1 MQRLKVHKHA
11 PKALLPWVKGGQKMR
26 AYASFVRPDRPA
38 PAMHT
43 SPTLRRQPRATLS
56 ASLTF
61 IAAALALACTQA
73 RADATL
79 DKIKQRGKLS
89 VGIDGASPPFGVLDP
104 ATGKTGGYQT
114 ELAADIARRLGV
126 PLETV
131 PVTAST
137 RVQFLQSG
145 KVDLLI
151 ANIQWTQERSEI
163 LSFAPTPYDLI
174 GGGALVAKASGIK
187 RWEDL
192 RGKVACVS
200 QGSNFAKPLAE
211 SYGAV
216 VKGLRGIPESLLALK
231 GGTCAASVHIQPA
244 LYEKLTGPN
253 AAEWKDFELG
263 TQDQLIPS
271 PTVVWTRRGEA
282 DTQAFV
288 DKAIQDWHR
297 TGFLLKVARASG
309 VPDTWIA
316 ERHERALKGQ
326 FDRAPY
332 DFAVYAAAQAD
343 AQATQAAAK
352 GAKP

>member
-1 MQRLKVHKHA
+1 M
-11 PKALLPWVKGGQKMR
+11 
-26 AYASFVRPDRPA
+26 
-38 PAMHT
+38 
-43 SPTLRRQPRATLS
+43 PRFFPLFT
-56 ASLTF
+56 
-61 IAAALALACTQA
+61 AALALALGTSGA
-73 RADATL
+73 HADATL
-79 DKIKQRGKLS
+79 DKIQQRGKLS

-114 ELAADIARRLGV
+114 ELATDLARRLGV
-126 PLETV
+126 ALETV

-174 GGGALVAKASGIK
+174 GGGALVAKASGIR

-211 SYGAV
+211 TYGAV

-244 LYEKLTGPN
+244 LYEKLTGPS

-282 DTQAFV
+282 DTQAFL

-297 TGFLLKVARASG
+297 SGFLLKTARQNGVADA
-309 VPDTWIA
+309 WIA
-316 ERHERALKGQ
+316 ERHQRALQGR

-332 DFAVYAAAQAD
+332 DFAVYAEAR
-343 AQATQAAAK
+343 ATAAAATDTK
-352 GAKP
+352 KP

>member
-1 MQRLKVHKHA
+1 MLLRIPFALA
-11 PKALLPWVKGGQKMR
+11 SLSALL
-26 AYASFVRPDRPA
+26 AIASPA
-38 PAMHT
+38 H
-43 SPTLRRQPRATLS
+43 
-56 ASLTF
+56 
-61 IAAALALACTQA
+61 
-73 RADATL
+73 ADATL
-79 DKIKQRGKLS
+79 DKIQQRGKLS
-89 VGIDGASPPFGVLDP
+89 VGIDGASPPFGKLDP

-114 ELAADIARRLGV
+114 ELAADIAKRLGV
-126 PLETV
+126 KLETV

-174 GGGALVAKASGIK
+174 GGGALVAKSANIK

-192 RGKVACVS
+192 HGKVACVS

-211 SYGAV
+211 TYGAV

-244 LYEKLTGPN
+244 LYEKLTGPSKE
-253 AAEWKDFELG
+253 EWKDFELG

-271 PTVVWTRRGEA
+271 PTVVWTRKGEA
-282 DTQAFV
+282 DTQNLV
-288 DKAIQDWHR
+288 DKTIQDWHR
-297 TGFLLKVARASG
+297 TGFLLQVARKNG

-316 ERHERALKGQ
+316 ERHQRALKGQ

-332 DFAVYAAAQAD
+332 DFAVYAEA
-343 AQATQAAAK
+343 QAAAK
-352 GAKP
+352 KEGAKQ

>member
-1 MQRLKVHKHA
+1 MGL
-11 PKALLPWVKGGQKMR
+11 ALLLLMNSHMSR
-26 AYASFVRPDRPA
+26 LF
-38 PAMHT
+38 
-43 SPTLRRQPRATLS
+43 TLP
-56 ASLTF
+56 
-61 IAAALALACTQA
+61 ALALAMAFCA
-73 RADATL
+73 PAVHADATL

-89 VGIDGASPPFGVLDP
+89 VGIDGASPPFGRLDP

-114 ELAADIARRLGV
+114 ELATDIARRLGV
-126 PLETV
+126 AVETV

-174 GGGALVAKASGIK
+174 GGAALVAKASGITK
-187 RWEDL
+187 WEDV

-200 QGSNFAKPLAE
+200 QGSNYAKPLADIH
-211 SYGAV
+211 GAV

-244 LYEKLTGPN
+244 LYETLNGPN
-253 AAEWKDFELG
+253 GGEWKDFALVG
-263 TQDQLIPS
+263 SQDQLIPS

-282 DTQAFV
+282 DTQALV
-288 DKAIQDWHR
+288 DKAIKDWHR
-297 TGFLLKVARASG
+297 SGFLLKVARENG
-309 VPDTWIA
+309 VPDAWIA
-316 ERHERALKGQ
+316 ERHQRALKGQ

-332 DFAVYAAAQAD
+332 DFAVYADTHAASG
-343 AQATQAAAK
+343 TESK
-352 GAKP
+352 KP

>member
-1 MQRLKVHKHA
+1 MPLRHSA
-11 PKALLPWVKGGQKMR
+11 
-26 AYASFVRPDRPA
+26 RPA
-38 PAMHT
+38 RFVP
-43 SPTLRRQPRATLS
+43 L
-56 ASLTF
+56 
-61 IAAALALACTQA
+61 AAALAMAMLASGA
-73 RADATL
+73 HADATL
-79 DKIKQRGKLS
+79 DKVRQRGRLA
-89 VGIDGASPPFGVLDP
+89 VGIDGASPPFGRLDP

-114 ELAADIARRLGV
+114 ALAADIARRLGM

-174 GGGALVAKASGIK
+174 GGAALVAKASGITQ
-187 RWEDL
+187 WEDL

-200 QGSNFAKPLAE
+200 QGSNFAKPLSE
-211 SYGAV
+211 THGAV

-231 GGTCAASVHIQPA
+231 GGTCAASVHVQPA
-244 LYEKLTGPN
+244 LYEKLNGPN
-253 AAEWKDFELG
+253 GDEWKDFVLVG
-263 TQDQLIPS
+263 SRDQLIPS

-288 DKAIQDWHR
+288 DKAVQDWHR
-297 TGFLLKVARASG
+297 SGFLLKLARENG

-316 ERHERALKGQ
+316 ERHQRALQGR
-326 FDRAPY
+326 FDRAPD
-332 DFAVYAAAQAD
+332 DFAVYDAARAASAGTGAAVAAAAE
-343 AQATQAAAK
+343 AR
-352 GAKP
+352 KP

>member
-1 MQRLKVHKHA
+1 MKHISM
-11 PKALLPWVKGGQKMR
+11 KTTGWK
-26 AYASFVRPDRPA
+26 
-38 PAMHT
+38 T
-43 SPTLRRQPRATLS
+43 
-56 ASLTF
+56 
-61 IAAALALACTQA
+61 AAAVALAALTGLASSAAQ
-73 RADATL
+73 ADATL
-79 DKIKQRGKLS
+79 DKVKQRGKI
-89 VGIDGASPPFGVLDP
+89 VIGVDGASPPFGVLDP
-104 ATGKTGGYQT
+104 ATGKVGGFQT
-114 ELAADIARRLGV
+114 ELGADIAKRLGV
-126 PLETV
+126 TLETV

-137 RVQFLQSG
+137 RVQFLQAG

-163 LSFAPTPYDLI
+163 LSYAPTPYNLV
-174 GGGALVAKASGIK
+174 GGAAMVSKQSGIK

-192 RGKVACVS
+192 KGKVACVS
-200 QGSNFAKPLAE
+200 QGSNFAKPLQDT
-211 SYGAV
+211 YGAV
-216 VKGLRGIPESLLALK
+216 VKGLRNIPESLLALK

>member
-1 MQRLKVHKHA
+1 MFLRIPFALA
-11 PKALLPWVKGGQKMR
+11 SLSALL
-26 AYASFVRPDRPA
+26 AIASPA
-38 PAMHT
+38 H
-43 SPTLRRQPRATLS
+43 
-56 ASLTF
+56 
-61 IAAALALACTQA
+61 
-73 RADATL
+73 ADATL
-79 DKIKQRGKLS
+79 DKIQQRGKLS
-89 VGIDGASPPFGVLDP
+89 VGIDGASPPFGKLDP

-114 ELAADIARRLGV
+114 ELAADIAKRLGV
-126 PLETV
+126 KLETV

-174 GGGALVAKASGIK
+174 GGGALVAKSANIK

-211 SYGAV
+211 TYGAV
-216 VKGLRGIPESLLALK
+216 VKGLRGIPESLLALN

-244 LYEKLTGPN
+244 LYEKLTGPSKE
-253 AAEWKDFELG
+253 EWKDFELG

-271 PTVVWTRRGEA
+271 PTVVWTRKGEA
-282 DTQAFV
+282 DTQNLV
-288 DKAIQDWHR
+288 DKTIQDWHR
-297 TGFLLKVARASG
+297 TGFLLQVARKNG

-316 ERHERALKGQ
+316 ERHQRALKGQ

-332 DFAVYAAAQAD
+332 DFAVYAEA
-343 AQATQAAAK
+343 QAAAK
-352 GAKP
+352 KEGAKQ

>member
-1 MQRLKVHKHA
+1 M
-11 PKALLPWVKGGQKMR
+11 
-26 AYASFVRPDRPA
+26 F
-38 PAMHT
+38 
-43 SPTLRRQPRATLS
+43 LRRPLALTCLS
-56 ASLTF
+56 AL
-61 IAAALALACTQA
+61 LALASPA
-73 RADATL
+73 HADATL
-79 DKIKQRGKLS
+79 DRIQQRGKLS
-89 VGIDGASPPFGVLDP
+89 VGIDGASPPFGKLDP

-114 ELAADIARRLGV
+114 ELAADIAKRLGV
-126 PLETV
+126 TLETV

-174 GGGALVAKASGIK
+174 GGAALVAKASGITK
-187 RWEDL
+187 WEDL

-200 QGSNFAKPLAE
+200 QGSNFARPLAE

-244 LYEKLTGPN
+244 LHETLNGPHGG
-253 AAEWKDFELG
+253 EWKDFALVG
-263 TQDQLIPS
+263 SRDQLIPS
-271 PTVVWTRRGEA
+271 PTVIWTRKGEA
-282 DTQAFV
+282 DTQSTV
-288 DKAIQDWHR
+288 DKAVREWHR
-297 TGFLLKVARASG
+297 SGFLLQVARKNG

-316 ERHERALKGQ
+316 ERHQRALKGQ

-332 DFAVYAAAQAD
+332 DFAVHAEAQA
-343 AQATQAAAK
+343 ATRK
-352 GAKP
+352 EGAKP

>member
-1 MQRLKVHKHA
+1 MLLRIPFALA
-11 PKALLPWVKGGQKMR
+11 SLSALL
-26 AYASFVRPDRPA
+26 AIASPA
-38 PAMHT
+38 H
-43 SPTLRRQPRATLS
+43 
-56 ASLTF
+56 
-61 IAAALALACTQA
+61 
-73 RADATL
+73 ADATL
-79 DKIKQRGKLS
+79 DKIQQRGKLS
-89 VGIDGASPPFGVLDP
+89 VGIDGASPPFGKLDP

-114 ELAADIARRLGV
+114 ELAADIAKRLGV
-126 PLETV
+126 KLETV

-174 GGGALVAKASGIK
+174 GGGALVAKSANIK

-211 SYGAV
+211 TYGAV

-244 LYEKLTGPN
+244 LYEKLTGPSKE
-253 AAEWKDFELG
+253 EWKDFELG

-271 PTVVWTRRGEA
+271 PTVVWTRKGEA
-282 DTQAFV
+282 DTQNLV
-288 DKAIQDWHR
+288 DKTIQDWHR
-297 TGFLLKVARASG
+297 TGFLLQVARKNG
-309 VPDTWIA
+309 VPDTWIT
-316 ERHERALKGQ
+316 ERHQRALKGQ

-332 DFAVYAAAQAD
+332 DFAVYAEA
-343 AQATQAAAK
+343 QAAAK
-352 GAKP
+352 KEGAKQ